1 MGRTLLIAVV
11 LVALIAGQAAAAV
24 PVFNGTRF
32 YSEAAFTAA
41 IKPYTDAIA
50 RNPNDSEAHR
60 WLGVAYMHAFRQY
73 RFGLAPY
80 GSEFGAK
87 AVQSLERSVEL
98 KAQMAV
104 MLVLAEA
111 YIIAGRSDKAWAVL
125 DRLKGMAPPLP
136 LK

>member
-1 MGRTLLIAVV
+1 MGRALLVTGI

-24 PVFNGTRF
+24 PVFNITRY

-60 WLGVAYMHAFRQY
+60 WLGVAYMYAFRQY
-73 RFGLAPY
+73 RLGLAPY
-80 GSEFGAK
+80 GSGFDAK
-87 AVQSLERSVEL
+87 AAQSLERSLEL
-98 KAQMAV
+98 KAQPAV
-104 MLVLAEA
+104 MLALAEV
-111 YIIAGRSDKAWAVL
+111 YIVAGRPDKSWGVL
-125 DRLKGMAPPLP
+125 ERLMRMAPPLP